1 MSLFVLVLSWILS
14 DWPVSFMLQSHKSL
28 KIFLNRRFKKK
39 NKTKQRKSPQM
50 TADFC
55 DCDKP
60 SEHLDIREEET
71 TAPRDVRKLPHS

>member
-1 MSLFVLVLSWILS
+1 MQMSLFVLVLSWILS

-28 KIFLNRRFKKK
+28 KIFLNRRLKKK
-39 NKTKQRKSPQM
+39 NKTKKSPQT

-60 SEHLDIREEET
+60 SEHLDTREEET
-71 TAPRDVRKLPHS
+71 TAPSDVRKLPHS